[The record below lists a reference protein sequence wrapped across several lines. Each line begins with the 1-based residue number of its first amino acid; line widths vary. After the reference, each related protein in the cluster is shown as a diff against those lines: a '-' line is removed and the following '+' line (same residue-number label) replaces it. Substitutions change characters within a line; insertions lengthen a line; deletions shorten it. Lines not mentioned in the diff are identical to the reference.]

1 MAALALSVSNRKLC
15 IRCLLH
21 YKVPDLVAGLWALV
35 ATTGVEHLQHVPDK
49 SWKAETAGLF
59 LPDRLPICQCP
70 RHLHYMN
77 GNKIN
82 T

>member
-1 MAALALSVSNRKLC
+1 MAALALSVSNCRLC

-21 YKVPDLVAGLWALV
+21 YKVPDLVGGFWALV
-35 ATTGVEHLQHVPDK
+35 ATVGVEHLQHVPDK
-49 SWKAETAGLF
+49 SWSAETAGLF

-70 RHLHYMN
+70 HHLHYKN
-77 GNKIN
+77 STEIN